1 MTEPTVAEIDC
12 LLIGHNELDFDEYYG
27 ILENMASSGGR
38 EHVAFT
44 DLQLNHV
51 KYDGRPHQALDLVTK
66 LYNEGREP
74 EEQREFYNGDCL
86 WTAIAYLGSYLYN
99 RGYSFDFINL
109 FQQEKAEL
117 KQKLA
122 ENRYQ
127 LIVLTGTMYVFEQN
141 IWEVIT
147 FIRRHCS
154 DARIIAGGPY
164 ISKQAEEREPEYM
177 KPLFRYLNA
186 DIYCYVREGEQT
198 LVALLDALKNGRDI
212 SSIPNLAYK
221 NGDDYE
227 ITPKKREVNPLS
239 DIMIDYG
246 LFADSY
252 RHTGWANVRISD
264 GCPYACG
271 FCAFPEHGN
280 ERYLLMTL
288 DRIEREFAAIEESGA
303 IDHIFFVDATLN
315 VPRRQFKKMLEM
327 MSRNQY
333 GFDWHCF
340 FRCDQTDEETIW
352 LMKEAGCKGVFLG
365 LESANET
372 VLNNMDKTA
381 HKEDFRRTMPW
392 FKEAGLRQMISVLVG
407 FPGETIASF
416 RESLEFIEE
425 IRPDYTRIQTWYC
438 DPTTP
443 VWFKRGQF
451 GLQGKGYSWKHDT
464 MDSETAVELVVDSF
478 LSLRHVTW
486 IPDPGYNWTAT
497 YLMDT
502 LGMTVDQQKTYLEF
516 FAAAA
521 KARLLGRRNGEHEPA
536 LLDALRDCCQ
546 FDRGEEPDRS
556 TIEQFSADRYRVA
569 REFWVEQFRGVPPK
583 GTGEAALAGEF
594 DYELA
599 PGEAASEARW
609 SAHLESSLGAG
620 DGATPW
626 LDDLLVAFRWVLER
640 IAGLDGAMLV
650 ALEDDVTFPLRLTNV
665 DAGSPLDSYAPAT
678 RELLERSREHHRF
691 GWFVLT
697 HGLTAKEFGIG
708 CPQIRAAFLADGPG
722 TDEAALRQRWRG
734 HSTIEHE
741 IDVLLAL
748 HEEEGAAGSR
758 IEVISPTGRFDGDQ
772 VAALGEEMLTAVDAL
787 TQVESTA
794 RGSRVAATAGGAR

>member
-1 MTEPTVAEIDC
+1 MAEFDC
-12 LLIGHNELDFDEYYG
+12 LLIGHNELDFEEYYG

-51 KYDGRPHQALDLVTK
+51 KYEGRPYQALDLLTEM
-66 LYNEGREP
+66 YNEGRDP
-74 EEQREFYNGDCL
+74 GEQREFYNGDCL
-86 WTAIAYLGSYLYN
+86 WTAIAYLGSYLFN
-99 RGYSFDFINL
+99 RGYTFDFINL
-109 FQQEKAEL
+109 FQQEKEEL
-117 KQKLA
+117 KRKLA
-122 ENRYQ
+122 ENNYR

-147 FIRRHCS
+147 FIRRHS
-154 DARIIAGGPY
+154 PDARIIAGGPY
-164 ISKQAEEREPEYM
+164 ISKQAEEREPEHM

-198 LVALLDALKNGRDI
+198 LVALLNALRKGEDI

-221 NGDDYE
+221 NGRDYE

-239 DIMIDYG
+239 DIMIDYPM
-246 LFADSY
+246 FADSY
-252 RHTGWANVRISD
+252 RRTRWANVRISD

-288 DRIEREFAAIEESGA
+288 DRIEREFESIRESGA
-303 IDHIFFVDATLN
+303 IDHVFFIDATLN

-327 MSRNQY
+327 MIRNQY

-381 HKEDFRRTMPW
+381 HKEDFYRTMPW
-392 FKEAGLRQMISVLVG
+392 FKAAGLRQMISVLVG
-407 FPGETIASF
+407 FPGETIESF

-425 IRPDYTRIQTWYC
+425 IEPDFTRIQTWYC

-443 VWFKRGQF
+443 VWFKREQF

-478 LSLRHVTW
+478 FSLRNVSW

-497 YLMDT
+497 YLMET
-502 LGMTVDQQKTYLEF
+502 LGMTVDHQKTFLEF
-516 FAAAA
+516 FAATA
-521 KARLLGRRNGEHEPA
+521 KARLLERRNGEHDPA
-536 LLDALRDCCQ
+536 LLDALRDCCH
-546 FDRGEEPDRS
+546 FDQGREPDRGA
-556 TIEQFSADRYRVA
+556 IEQFASDRYRAA
-569 REFWVEQFRGVPPK
+569 RAFWVEQFRGVPPRSM
-583 GTGEAALAGEF
+583 GEASLAGEF
-594 DYELA
+594 DYEA
-599 PGEAASEARW
+599 STGEATAAARW
-609 SAHLESSLGAG
+609 SSRLDRSLHGGNGGSA
-620 DGATPW
+620 W
-626 LDDLLVAFRWVLER
+626 VDDLLVTYRWVLARTED
-640 IAGLDGAMLV
+640 LEGAMLI
-650 ALEDDVTFPLRLTNV
+650 ALDGDVTFPLRLPELEVT
-665 DAGSPLDSYAPAT
+665 SPLASYAPET
-678 RELLERSREHHRF
+678 RQLVKESRLHHRF

-697 HGLTAKEFGIG
+697 HGLTAKEFGVG
-708 CPQIRAAFLADGPG
+708 CPRMKAAFLADGLG
-722 TDEAALRQRWRG
+722 SDEASLRRRWRG
-734 HSTIEHE
+734 HAAIEEE
-741 IDVLLAL
+741 IDILLSL
-748 HEEEGAAGSR
+748 HEDEGASGVR
-758 IEVISPTGRFDGDQ
+758 VEIISPTGRFDEDRLS
-772 VAALGEEMLTAVDAL
+772 ALGEETLMAMGVLPR
-787 TQVESTA
+787 VEEKADSDRVPA
-794 RGSRVAATAGGAR
+794 RAGGTL